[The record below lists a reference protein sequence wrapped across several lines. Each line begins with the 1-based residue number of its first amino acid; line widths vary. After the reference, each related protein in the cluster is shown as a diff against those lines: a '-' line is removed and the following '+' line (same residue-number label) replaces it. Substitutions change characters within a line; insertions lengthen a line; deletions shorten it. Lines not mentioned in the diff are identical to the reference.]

1 MTDQLTATI
10 RTADPACT
18 MPPVSSAVREA
29 TRESILATG
38 AEGRQGCLLVATRGS
53 RSRRLVLVAVA
64 AALLVVAI
72 PAGAWAYF
80 SYFNDRPTVMDEF
93 HAAQQ
98 QMPLPAGATWTEPDL
113 PADAV
118 FGSRTGYI
126 AAWGQSWNAWLREWV
141 AAHNA
146 GDLTRQQGAAAA
158 VQRLITLIP
167 LHNDG
172 DPEEAG
178 GFVKESVTFFQN
190 MVDKAKQ
197 GDFSAIEESLQAN
210 P

>member
-10 RTADPACT
+10 RAADPART
-18 MPPVSSAVREA
+18 MPPASSAVREA
-29 TRESILATG
+29 TRQRVLATA
-38 AEGRQGCLLVATRGS
+38 AEDRQRRPLAAPHGS
-53 RSRRLVLVAVA
+53 RTRRLALVAVA

-80 SYFNDRPTVMDEF
+80 SYFNDRPAVMDEF

-98 QMPLPAGATWTEPDL
+98 QMPLPAGATWTDPDL
-113 PADAV
+113 PANAI
-118 FGSRTGYI
+118 FGSRLGYI

-141 AAHNA
+141 AAHDA
-146 GDLTRQQGAAAA
+146 GDLTRQQAAAAA
-158 VQRLITLIP
+158 VQRLITLVP
-167 LHNDG
+167 LHKDG

-178 GFVKESVTFFQN
+178 GFVKESVAFFQS

-197 GDFSAIEESLQAN
+197 GDFSAIEESLQSN

>member
-1 MTDQLTATI
+1 MTDQLIGTI
-10 RTADPACT
+10 RAVDPART
-18 MPPVSSAVREA
+18 MPPASSAAREA
-29 TRESILATG
+29 TRESILATP
-38 AEGRQGCLLVATRGS
+38 ADDRQSRPLAGPRGS
-53 RSRRLVLVAVA
+53 RSRRLALVAVA

-80 SYFNDRPTVMDEF
+80 SYFNDRPTVMAEF

-98 QMPLPAGATWTEPDL
+98 QMPLPSGATWTEPDL

-118 FGSRTGYI
+118 FGSRLGYI

-141 AAHNA
+141 GAHDV
-146 GDLTRQQGAAAA
+146 GDLSRQQAAAAA
-158 VQRLITLIP
+158 VQRLITLMPI
-167 LHNDG
+167 HKDG

-178 GFVKESVTFFQN
+178 GFVKESVTFLQN
-190 MVDKAKQ
+190 IVDKARQ
-197 GDFSAIEESLQAN
+197 GDFSAIEEYLQAN